1 MKNPPRAPFSRGILL
16 AFALALPASAARL
29 AYEGFD
35 YTEADETALTGLN
48 GGTGWTE
55 AYPSVTGSGG
65 TYRLAPGLSF
75 TGYSPTIG
83 KSAERTGSATL
94 TTNGRNW
101 APSIVSGTYWYSFL
115 MNPTATA
122 TNVGRGT
129 FGVVQGASTNQ
140 NGFGIRYDFTGTVGP
155 TATLTFNAN
164 TPAQAPGA
172 NKTFAAGWGQTYLV
186 IGKLTVDTA
195 ANTTNAIW
203 VYQNGETVPAT
214 EGALP
219 TAMSSTSGVT
229 TGAIPA
235 LYGRAFGDSASTFFD
250 EVRISTTY
258 EELFPLPPGI
268 PSFNLS
274 PIAAVEN
281 QTLTF
286 DWENLP
292 AGSNPT
298 LNGNAVSIDGS
309 GAGSTTLPAPA
320 TNTTYTL
327 AWTGAGSPLTQS
339 FTAIAP
345 FLTISPSSG
354 YLGDTLTLN
363 WRVPAGATSITL
375 TPNDASIDLD
385 SATNP
390 DTGIGTA
397 QIAAPTA
404 PTLYTITWSGPGNG
418 ATGVSATFTLLPSF
432 LSVTPDVVA
441 DGTTLGIS
449 WRISPEWDDNA
460 LAEDNEVFL
469 RYGSPADFTN
479 SSYTELTVGS
489 NTNSTTGVGSTNT
502 EVATL
507 GNTEFRLVY
516 KIGGVET
523 FVSDTISVF
532 DPYFN
537 NLVYTPTATNP
548 AVTEKLGFT
557 SGVNAYLDRTHQWV
571 NVPAALE
578 GGHYLQLRQGDRNSE
593 FLGVSF
599 DADPGSTVFVLVDNR
614 VGDGIGGTNPVPGSD
629 NPPVASALPWLAS
642 NGFLDSG
649 LDVGSDE
656 NAPTSP
662 GINETYSVF
671 FKQVPVDAEVPA
683 TSFTLGTMDGVG
695 ASPPGRG
702 VYGVVIV
709 KPQVVP
715 VSFHAYVGTLNYTAP
730 VPITSST
737 LYWTLPTDATGVS
750 IDSGVGSQSI
760 DSNGQGN
767 VIVSPTATTTY
778 TLTAS
783 SASLGPI
790 SLQTTVTV
798 IGAPPSGFGTYIT
811 GNFGG
816 NTVPSGQQG
825 PNDDPDGDGIDN
837 LVEYAI
843 AGGDPTRSTASPAVI
858 SGTLVTFN
866 KNTSATG
873 ITYALEK
880 SSTLGND
887 WVPATP
893 TTNDANVITYTLAPP
908 TPSKDFV
915 RLKVTQP

>member
-16 AFALALPASAARL
+16 ALALALPASAARL

-35 YTEADETALTGLN
+35 YTEADGTSISGLN
-48 GGTGWTE
+48 GGDGWDE
-55 AYPSVTGSGG
+55 AYPAPGG
-65 TYRLAPGLSF
+65 GPLTLQPGLS
-75 TGYSPTIG
+75 YSGGNAPATIG
-83 KSAERTGSATL
+83 KSMNFGANANLSS
-94 TTNGRNW
+94 GRDW
-101 APSIVSGTYWYSFL
+101 ADSSTPPVNGTYYYSFQIDPIAAARGTV
-115 MNPTATA
+115 MIMKA
-122 TNVGRGT
+122 TNSGDG
-129 FGVVQGASTNQ
+129 Q
-140 NGFGIRYDFTGTVGP
+140 NGFGIRLDNNSGSPQFKAWSPTQGAGNNIDFAGGYGSTYFVVGKITIVNGGTSTNAVSVFNSAGTIPLTEP
-155 TATLTFNAN
+155 TFASSVTADATNTANLRATL
-164 TPAQAPGA
+164 
-172 NKTFAAGWGQTYLV
+172 
-186 IGKLTVDTA
+186 
-195 ANTTNAIW
+195 
-203 VYQNGETVPAT
+203 
-214 EGALP
+214 
-219 TAMSSTSGVT
+219 S
-229 TGAIPA
+229 
-235 LYGRAFGDSASTFFD
+235 GRAFSNNTGYRVDEIRIGTSYAEVFPPTGD
-250 EVRISTTY
+250 
-258 EELFPLPPGI
+258 
-268 PSFNLS
+268 PSFELD

-286 DWENLP
+286 TWANLP
-292 AGSNPT
+292 GGSNPT

-327 AWTGAGSPLTQS
+327 AWTGAGSPLTQN

-363 WRVPAGATSITL
+363 WRVPAGATSITM
-375 TPNDASIDLD
+375 TPNDESIDLD

-390 DTGIGTA
+390 DTGVGTA

-432 LSVTPDVVA
+432 LSVTPEVVA

-449 WRISPEWDDNA
+449 WRISPEWNDNA
-460 LAEDNEVFL
+460 LPEDNEVFL
-469 RYGSPADFTN
+469 RYGSPADFIN
-479 SSYTELTVGS
+479 SSYTETSVS
-489 NTNSTTGVGSTNT
+489 TNTNATTGAGSTNT
-502 EVATL
+502 EVSTL
-507 GNTEFRLVY
+507 GNTEYRLVY

-557 SGVNAYLDRTHQWV
+557 SGVNAYLDRSHQWV

-578 GGHYLQLRQGDRNSE
+578 GGHFLQLRQGDRNNAS
-593 FLGVSF
+593 LGVTF

-614 VGDGIGGTNPVPGSD
+614 VGDGIGGINPVPGSD

-656 NAPTSP
+656 NAPTDP
-662 GINETYSVF
+662 DIDNTFSVF

-683 TSFTLGTMDGVG
+683 TSFSLGTMD
-695 ASPPGRG
+695 ALSPPEPSAPGRG

-715 VSFHAYVGTLNYTAP
+715 VSFHAYVGALNYDAP
-730 VPITSST
+730 VPVTSST
-737 LYWTLPTDATGVS
+737 LYWTLPSDATGVS

-760 DSNGQGN
+760 DANGQGN
-767 VIVSPTATTTY
+767 VIVSPTVTTTY

-843 AGGDPTRSTASPAVI
+843 AGGDPTRSTVSPAVI